1 MDVSGDRRKQG
12 GEVVHTIMYKAIKSS
27 SASHER
33 SDSEGYASTSSCR
46 DESIKNRVDAH
57 RVAIWYEME
66 IDFAE
71 DTGIE
76 LTDTGLD
83 WRIGEGCDADSG
95 VAVISSHSRVDGRLD
110 RNDSVVTTSSR
121 WVFEDSDQ
129 GLSRS
134 GRTFSRGAFASAKG
148 FVRIRK

>member
-1 MDVSGDRRKQG
+1 MKGAIAKGMPVP
-12 GEVVHTIMYKAIKSS
+12 VHAVLNNKEIKVTSS
-27 SASHER
+27 SDKKHNNK
-33 SDSEGYASTSSCR
+33 YVH
-46 DESIKNRVDAH
+46 ESIKNRVDAH